1 MREFIIYRVD
11 CAGNSSNCLY
21 RTKTVITDK
30 SSFQEAVTVDH
41 VTAKYKDNYRSK
53 DNFEEADCIPLDCDN
68 DHSEKPE
75 EWITPLD
82 IALEIP
88 DVAFVVSYSRHHNL
102 PKAEKSARPRFHV
115 FFPIEIIHDADLY
128 AVMKQK
134 IASVFPY
141 YDRNALD
148 PARFLYGHNATDVEF
163 YEGNKTILDYL
174 EDDDFIN
181 FDART
186 DEISEGS
193 RNNTM
198 SHIAGKLIKRYGN
211 TEVAYQIFLKKAAL
225 CNPPLSDNELDRIWQ
240 SASKFG
246 SKVMIQEGY
255 IPPDEY
261 NADYRLQPEDFS
273 DVGQA
278 RVLSEEYANVLRY
291 SPSTDYMVYNGSF
304 WEESKPKAQGL
315 SQDLTE
321 RQLLEAE
328 GEIKK
333 AMDELVKNG
342 GMELLISVWQK
353 KSAQMFD
360 EKQSHAYERYEEAL
374 AYKKYAIKRRDS
386 KNIAETLK
394 EARPM
399 LEIEQGCLDA
409 NEFLLNTPMATF
421 DLRQG
426 IDSPIEH
433 RSEDFI
439 TKQTSVSPSDEGAD
453 IWLVALDTFFVK
465 DMAFIEYVQRMVGLA
480 AIGKVYVEALI
491 IAYGEGRNGKSTFLN
506 VVARVLGTYSGNIIT
521 GLK

>member
-88 DVAFVVSYSRHHNL
+88 DVDFVVSYSRHHNL

-353 KSAQMFD
+353 K
-360 EKQSHAYERYEEAL
+360 
-374 AYKKYAIKRRDS
+374 
-386 KNIAETLK
+386 
-394 EARPM
+394 
-399 LEIEQGCLDA
+399 
-409 NEFLLNTPMATF
+409 
-421 DLRQG
+421 
-426 IDSPIEH
+426 
-433 RSEDFI
+433 
-439 TKQTSVSPSDEGAD
+439 
-453 IWLVALDTFFVK
+453 
-465 DMAFIEYVQRMVGLA
+465 
-480 AIGKVYVEALI
+480 IG
-491 IAYGEGRNGKSTFLN
+491 SN
-506 VVARVLGTYSGNIIT
+506 VR
-521 GLK
+521 

>member
-1 MREFIIYRVD
+1 M
-11 CAGNSSNCLY
+11 
-21 RTKTVITDK
+21 
-30 SSFQEAVTVDH
+30 
-41 VTAKYKDNYRSK
+41 
-53 DNFEEADCIPLDCDN
+53 
-68 DHSEKPE
+68 
-75 EWITPLD
+75 
-82 IALEIP
+82 
-88 DVAFVVSYSRHHNL
+88 VVWSYL
-102 PKAEKSARPRFHV
+102 
-115 FFPIEIIHDADLY
+115 
-128 AVMKQK
+128 
-134 IASVFPY
+134 
-141 YDRNALD
+141 
-148 PARFLYGHNATDVEF
+148 FLCG
-163 YEGNKTILDYL
+163 
-174 EDDDFIN
+174 
-181 FDART
+181 R
-186 DEISEGS
+186 
-193 RNNTM
+193 
-198 SHIAGKLIKRYGN
+198 
-211 TEVAYQIFLKKAAL
+211 
-225 CNPPLSDNELDRIWQ
+225 
-240 SASKFG
+240 
-246 SKVMIQEGY
+246 
-255 IPPDEY
+255 
-261 NADYRLQPEDFS
+261 
-273 DVGQA
+273 
-278 RVLSEEYANVLRY
+278 
-291 SPSTDYMVYNGSF
+291 
-304 WEESKPKAQGL
+304 
-315 SQDLTE
+315 
-321 RQLLEAE
+321 
-328 GEIKK
+328 
-333 AMDELVKNG
+333 
-342 GMELLISVWQK
+342 K